1 MLWLKLILFLD
12 ENKNHIKIKM
22 EIPRLI
28 KIIIFLC
35 LSTGTLYLLIWVSL
49 KEILPL
55 LEKEF
60 TTFWILF
67 PFLFFL
73 SLGII
78 TFLSSKINEILYTY
92 IYIIVFTFFGHIV
105 NSFTCCL
112 TLLLIKLF
120 TNINYTIELLLS
132 IILPIILT
140 IYGVIN
146 ARNTKVE
153 KITLHYPKLKG
164 RKKTICHL
172 SDLHLG
178 AVYQREFV
186 QKIVIKIKEIAP
198 DVVVITGD
206 MCDGSLKVK
215 LNWLEPFDSLS
226 IPILYITGNH
236 EQIHGKD
243 PMIEIINQTSIKHIG
258 SEVFKFDNINFIGI
272 DYEYN
277 LKTRLIEIMP
287 SNNSNPNILL
297 CHVPQLKP
305 KDLEKY
311 NIFLFLAGHTHGGQ
325 IFPFH
330 PFVIAANACFNGLYE
345 ENGHYVYVSPG
356 VGSWG
361 PPMRIG
367 SHSTI
372 GVINIEK

>member
-1 MLWLKLILFLD
+1 
-12 ENKNHIKIKM
+12 M
-22 EIPRLI
+22 EIPFFI
-28 KIIIFLC
+28 KILLFLC
-35 LSTGTLYLLIWVSL
+35 MSLGTVYLLIWVSL

-55 LEKEF
+55 FEIQF
-60 TTFWILF
+60 TTFWYLF
-67 PFLFFL
+67 PFILL
-73 SLGII
+73 LTLALLLYIAN
-78 TFLSSKINEILYTY
+78 KINEIIYSYVY
-92 IYIIVFTFFGHIV
+92 IFVFSIFGHLV

-112 TLLLIKLF
+112 TTMIIKIFIKNLSFKIGLLL
-120 TNINYTIELLLS
+120 T

-140 IYGVIN
+140 IYGIIN
-146 ARNTKVE
+146 ARNTIVE
-153 KITLHYPKLKG
+153 RVTVHCPKLKG
-164 RKKTICHL
+164 NKKTICHL
-172 SDLHLG
+172 SDMHLG

-186 QKIVIKIKEIAP
+186 QKLVRKIKELKP
-198 DVVVITGD
+198 DIVVITGD
-206 MCDGSLKVK
+206 MSDGSMKVK
-215 LNWLEPFDSLS
+215 SNWLNPFDTLS

-243 PMIEIINQTSIKHIG
+243 PMLAAVNETSIKYIG
-258 SEVFKFDNINFIGI
+258 NDIFEFDNITFIGV

-277 LKTRLIEIMP
+277 LTRRLTEIVP
-287 SNNSNPNILL
+287 NNNDNPNILL

-305 KDLEKY
+305 RELEKY

-325 IFPFH
+325 IFPFQ
-330 PFVIAANACFNGLYE
+330 PFAFIANACFNGLYE

-372 GVINIEK
+372 AMITIDQ